1 MEKKD
6 LKGFEYIGDV
16 PAYNKMMAQREY
28 LPLYLKLIK
37 GIKFFA
43 TEKSNGLEPVVLV
56 EKAYIE
62 TYRKDQFEYNA
73 TCNDYLFLRLPAL

>member
-1 MEKKD
+1 MGKKD

-16 PAYNKMMAQREY
+16 PAYNNMMAQRVY
-28 LPLYLKLIK
+28 LPLYVKFIK

-43 TEKSNGLEPVVLV
+43 TENHGLEPVVHV

-73 TCNDYLFLRLPAL
+73 ICNDYLFLMLPPF